1 MSLRELEAK
10 YKELGEEIERIK
22 ADSAWPKSGDTYWVI
37 GVRGQVFQGLCRN
50 DSYDVDCVA
59 IGNIFRTKE
68 EVISEVESRKVIAEL
83 RRQPGIKKF
92 VIEEYNFCLR
102 IDFWSGTIST
112 DHWYSIDQGWQSV
125 YFESAEAVLAAIK
138 AVGKERII
146 KAAKWWAQ
154 GEIWE

>member
-1 MSLRELEAK
+1 M
-10 YKELGEEIERIK
+10 
-22 ADSAWPKSGDTYWVI
+22 
-37 GVRGQVFQGLCRN
+37 RGHWEYIQ
-50 DSYDVDCVA
+50 D
-59 IGNIFRTKE
+59 KE